1 MIRLFQDG
9 GPFMWVLLIW
19 SIMVIGFFLE
29 RLVTYIR
36 LRKEGEIAEV
46 TGDLVA
52 QVEGGA
58 SLDEVMEHCRG
69 LKRLEGEVF
78 GIGVERYEHLST
90 ERRTLEEMRAE
101 MNGTVERAALGY
113 LERYLPV
120 LQFVASTSVLL
131 GLLGTVRGMIVA
143 FRGIAEKGLGEPTI
157 VAAGISEALI
167 TTVTGLTIAVPALAV
182 YAYYSGRAESK
193 AIQFEP
199 YGHLF
204 VDALLRRLS
213 RSQATAAAEA

>member
-9 GPFMWVLLIW
+9 GPFMWVLLFW

-29 RLVTYIR
+29 RLVTSIR

-46 TGDLVA
+46 TSDLVA
-52 QVEGGA
+52 QVESGV

-78 GIGVERYEHLST
+78 GMGVERYEHLST
-90 ERRTLEEMRAE
+90 ERRTMEEMRAE
-101 MNGTVERAALGY
+101 MNGTVERAALSY

-167 TTVTGLTIAVPALAV
+167 TTVTGLTIAVPALAA
-182 YAYYSGRAESK
+182 YAYFNGSAEGK

-204 VDALLRRLS
+204 VDALLKR
-213 RSQATAAAEA
+213 QATAEA

>member
-1 MIRLFQDG
+1 MIRWFTDG
-9 GPFMWVLLIW
+9 GPFMWPLLGW
-19 SIMVIGFFLE
+19 SILMLAFFLE
-29 RLVTYIR
+29 RIWTYAKARKEEGIAKVTSQMIEQVERGASVEELTNQSRR
-36 LRKEGEIAEV
+36 LR
-46 TGDLVA
+46 
-52 QVEGGA
+52 Q
-58 SLDEVMEHCRG
+58 
-69 LKRLEGEVF
+69 LEGEVF
-78 GIGVERYEHLST
+78 RVGIERYQHLST
-90 ERRTLEEMRAE
+90 ERRTMEEMRAE

-113 LERYLPV
+113 LERYLGLV
-120 LQFVASTSVLL
+120 NFLASTATLL

-182 YAYYSGRAESK
+182 YTYFSGRAEAR

-204 VDALLRRLS
+204 VDSLLRRWETS
-213 RSQATAAAEA
+213 SAS

>member
-1 MIRLFQDG
+1 MIRLFQEG
-9 GPFMWVLLIW
+9 GPFMWVLLAW
-19 SIMVIGFFLE
+19 SILMLGFFLE
-29 RLVTYIR
+29 RLITYIR
-36 LRKEGEIAEV
+36 LRKEAEIASV
-46 TGDLVA
+46 TSDLTT
-52 QVEGGA
+52 QVEGGV
-58 SLDEVMEHCRG
+58 SLDELMQSCRG

-90 ERRTLEEMRAE
+90 ERRTMEEMRE
-101 MNGTVERAALGY
+101 ELNGTVERAALGY

-120 LQFVASTSVLL
+120 LSFVASTSVLL

-167 TTVTGLTIAVPALAV
+167 TTVTGLTIAVPAMAI
-182 YAYYSGRAESK
+182 YAYYSGSAEGK

-199 YGHLF
+199 YAHLF
-204 VDALLRRLS
+204 VDTLLRR
-213 RSQATAAAEA
+213 QAAAV

>member
-9 GPFMWVLLIW
+9 GPFMWVLLFW
-19 SIMVIGFFLE
+19 SIMVFGFFME
-29 RLVTYIR
+29 RLITYIR

-46 TGDLVA
+46 TSDLVA
-52 QVEGGA
+52 KLEQGT
-58 SLDEVMEHCRG
+58 SLDEVIEQCRG

-78 GIGVERYEHLST
+78 VLGVERYEHLST
-90 ERRTLEEMRAE
+90 ERRTMEEMRAE
-101 MNGTVERAALGY
+101 MNGTVERASLTY

-120 LQFVASTSVLL
+120 LNFVASTSVLL

-167 TTVTGLTIAVPALAV
+167 TTVTGLTIAVPALAAF
-182 YAYYSGRAESK
+182 AYYNGRAGGK
-193 AIQFEP
+193 AIEFEP

-204 VDALLRRLS
+204 VDALLRRH
-213 RSQATAAAEA
+213 TAAEA